1 VTEKSAPINCR
12 GIHSKEHSLFGSEAE
27 VQAEQDLCERRYVN
41 DSTKCTELQMCEV
54 ENYVVLANLRLK
66 PNFSGDVKICRMKQ
80 MVSRVFLNHKKE
92 LGSYVYHDTR
102 PQEHTTTHKRNDEKE
117 QRLEQAM
124 AW

>member
-1 VTEKSAPINCR
+1 
-12 GIHSKEHSLFGSEAE
+12 
-27 VQAEQDLCERRYVN
+27 
-41 DSTKCTELQMCEV
+41 MCEV

-102 PQEHTTTHKRNDEKE
+102 PQEHTTTHKRNVKRVRKLG
-117 QRLEQAM
+117 QVKV
-124 AW
+124 W